1 MHFWWMTPLFLI
13 NKGGFSSKSPF
24 IEKAEFSH
32 IFDEFHPYMYYLW
45 IAAFTHPLSTNDTA
59 YNYWP

>member
-32 IFDEFHPYMYYLW
+32 IFDEWHPYMYV
-45 IAAFTHPLSTNDTA
+45 
-59 YNYWP
+59 